1 MGDEQKTIFDPHRD
15 QPTEPKPTKDE
26 QEEERAKDA
35 DE

>member
-15 QPTEPKPTKDE
+15 QMTKPKPAKDE
-26 QEEERAKDA
+26 HEERAKDA

>member
-1 MGDEQKTIFDPHRD
+1 MGGEQKTIFDPHRD
-15 QPTEPKPTKDE
+15 QPTTKPTKDD